1 MTKQM
6 GAVPINRKTW
16 DEAAYGGSKQVG
28 GGDISQRQ
36 MGDGHR
42 VQVAPGSYRSV
53 RDAWPEH
60 ESRQMVHS
68 IECTQQMG

>member
-16 DEAAYGGSKQVG
+16 DEAAHGDAKQAG
-28 GGDISQRQ
+28 GGDCSQRQ
-36 MGDGHR
+36 MGDEHTD
-42 VQVAPGSYRSV
+42 QVVPGSYRSV

-60 ESRQMVHS
+60 ESRQMVQTF
-68 IECTQQMG
+68 ECTQQMG